1 MPYGYVNFD
10 FGERVNVRC
19 WIIWHIQR
27 EASACLLV
35 LLRWAHARASERGT
49 SIREGLT
56 FSFLRTFYASIHM
69 KLICIILYF
78 LSSALNQYEQSAE
91 IFAFSY
97 SQGYSPNIEVGSKSF
112 SKIEDENTAVEV
124 VNNVLDRSEKVVNDT
139 KDFISWQITKIF
151 LWILAIV
158 IIGGIIMVAIKIAS
172 TPNRPRRR
180 RTYRR

>member
-1 MPYGYVNFD
+1 M
-10 FGERVNVRC
+10 NVRG
-19 WIIWHIQR
+19 WLIWHIQR

-56 FSFLRTFYASIHM
+56 FSFLRTFYASILM

-91 IFAFSY
+91 IFALSNL
-97 SQGYSPNIEVGSKSF
+97 QGCSPNINIELSSKSL

-158 IIGGIIMVAIKIAS
+158 IIGGIVMVAIKIAS
-172 TPNRPRRR
+172 TPNKPRRR